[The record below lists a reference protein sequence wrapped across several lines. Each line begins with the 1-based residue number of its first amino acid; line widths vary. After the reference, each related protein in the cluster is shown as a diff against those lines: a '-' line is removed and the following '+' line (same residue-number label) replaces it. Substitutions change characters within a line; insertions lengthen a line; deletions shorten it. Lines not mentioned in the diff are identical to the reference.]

1 MEMNEYSKIN
11 SEEEDEETEEEAEAE
26 AEQQEEKSQSDFI
39 NPRGGFDEKEKEETK
54 RSTRRPRIY
63 TEREQRKANKKQ
75 KPPAKIEM
83 VEAITEYLQHRGQRM
98 SNLKKAS
105 LETLNNLIIKYEIDI
120 NEFKEERQN
129 RLKETREKKE
139 KENKI
144 YKENILKAEIEY
156 KKEEGLYKVIKQT
169 LTPEEH
175 KELKEKYINQ
185 ARKEEDEYFNNNQEK
200 IKQAEKNRKKIGL
213 DLIERMGKGQLSE
226 DETYIIINGMNV
238 MIDSVGTF
246 KKKTDEHLITLYER
260 NEKIILL
267 ELYERNELNL
277 KNRVSSKYLFR
288 EPAIKKKS
296 LGCFI

>member
-1 MEMNEYSKIN
+1 MMEEYLKIN
-11 SEEEDEETEEEAEAE
+11 SDEEEEAEEE
-26 AEQQEEKSQSDFI
+26 AEEAEE
-39 NPRGGFDEKEKEETK
+39 EKEEEEEKKTK
-54 RSTRRPRIY
+54 KNTRRPRIY
-63 TEREQRKANKKQ
+63 TEREQRKENKKH

-83 VEAITEYLQHRGQRM
+83 VEAIAEYLQNRGQRM
-98 SNLKKAS
+98 TNLKKAS

-129 RLKETREKKE
+129 RIKETRERKE

-144 YKENILKAEIEY
+144 YKEKLLKAEIEY

-169 LTPEEH
+169 LTKEEH
-175 KELKEKYINQ
+175 KDLKEKYINQ
-185 ARKEEDEYFNNNQEK
+185 ARKEEEDYFNNNQEK
-200 IKQAEKNRKKIGL
+200 IKQAEQNRRKIGL
-213 DLIERMGKGQLSE
+213 DLIERMGDGQLSE
-226 DETYIIINGMNV
+226 DETYITINGMNV

-246 KKKTDEHLITLYER
+246 KKKTDEHLSELYER

-267 ELYERNELNL
+267 ELYEENELNL

-296 LGCFI
+296 LGCFV

>member
-1 MEMNEYSKIN
+1 MMEMNEYLKIN
-11 SEEEDEETEEEAEAE
+11 SEEEDEETDAEAEAEEEAEAE
-26 AEQQEEKSQSDFI
+26 AEAEEEKEE
-39 NPRGGFDEKEKEETK
+39 EKEKTK
-54 RSTRRPRIY
+54 RTTRRPRIY

-83 VEAITEYLQHRGQRM
+83 VEAITEYLQNRGQRM
-98 SNLKKAS
+98 TNLKRAS

-129 RLKETREKKE
+129 RLKETRERKE
-139 KENKI
+139 RENKI
-144 YKENILKAEIEY
+144 YKETILKAEIEY

-175 KELKEKYINQ
+175 KELKEKYINE
-185 ARKEEDEYFNNNQEK
+185 ARKEEEEYFNNNQEK

-213 DLIERMGKGQLSE
+213 DLIERMGEGQLSE

-238 MIDSVGTF
+238 MINCVGTF
-246 KKKTDEHLITLYER
+246 KKKTDEHLNTLYER

-267 ELYERNELNL
+267 ELYEKNELNL

-288 EPAIKKKS
+288 EPAIKKKN
-296 LGCFI
+296 LGCFV

>member
-1 MEMNEYSKIN
+1 MMEEYLKIN
-11 SEEEDEETEEEAEAE
+11 SDEEEEAEEE
-26 AEQQEEKSQSDFI
+26 AEEEEAEEEKSQSDFI
-39 NPRGGFDEKEKEETK
+39 NPRGGFDKEEKKTK
-54 RSTRRPRIY
+54 KNTRRPRIY
-63 TEREQRKANKKQ
+63 TEREQRKENKKH

-83 VEAITEYLQHRGQRM
+83 VEAIAEYLQNRGQRM
-98 SNLKKAS
+98 TNLKKAS

-129 RLKETREKKE
+129 RIKETRERKE

-144 YKENILKAEIEY
+144 YKEKLLKAEIEY

-169 LTPEEH
+169 LTKEEH
-175 KELKEKYINQ
+175 KDLKEKYINQ
-185 ARKEEDEYFNNNQEK
+185 ARKEEEDYFNNNQEK
-200 IKQAEKNRKKIGL
+200 IKQAEQNRRKIGL
-213 DLIERMGKGQLSE
+213 DLIERMGDGQLSE
-226 DETYIIINGMNV
+226 DETYITINGMNV

-246 KKKTDEHLITLYER
+246 KKKTDEHLSELYER

-267 ELYERNELNL
+267 ELYEENELNL

-296 LGCFI
+296 LGCFV

>member
-1 MEMNEYSKIN
+1 MNEYSKIN
-11 SEEEDEETEEEAEAE
+11 SEEEEEEETEEEAEQQAE
-26 AEQQEEKSQSDFI
+26 EQQQEE
-39 NPRGGFDEKEKEETK
+39 EATK
-54 RSTRRPRIY
+54 RNTRRPRLY

-83 VEAITEYLQHRGQRM
+83 VEAITEYLQNRGQRM
-98 SNLKKAS
+98 TNLKRAS

-120 NEFKEERQN
+120 NEFKEERTN
-129 RLKETREKKE
+129 RLKETRERKE
-139 KENKI
+139 MENKI
-144 YKENILKAEIEY
+144 YKENLLKAEKEY
-156 KKEEGLYKVIKQT
+156 KKEEELYKTIKQT
-169 LTPEEH
+169 LTEEEH

-226 DETYIIINGMNV
+226 DESYIIINGMNV

-246 KKKTDEHLITLYER
+246 KKKTDEHLSTLYER

-288 EPAIKKKS
+288 EPVIKKKVCGV
-296 LGCFI
+296 LL